1 MPQPV
6 TDFEARLEHGL
17 KTAGLVGGPL
27 LAGLVYLWNPGSHP
41 PEARR
46 LLVLALAIT
55 WWITEAIPLPATSL
69 VAAAL
74 AIVTG
79 VAPARQVLAPFADPV
94 IFLFLGSFLLAEAL
108 SRFGLDVRLAAWL
121 LGLPLFARTA
131 AGRMAAFGTASA
143 AIRRCCRTPRPPR
156 SRRRSLGARRAQ
168 GAADQGGVGSAA
180 DDAYGASVGGI

>member
-6 TDFEARLEHGL
+6 ADFEARLEHGL

-41 PEARR
+41 AEARR
-46 LLVLALAIT
+46 LLAVLALAIT

-121 LGLPLFARTA
+121 LACRSSRGPPRGAWPPSAR
-131 AGRMAAFGTASA
+131 RPPPS
-143 AIRRCCRTPRPPR
+143 RRCCRTPRPPR
-156 SRRRSLGARRAQ
+156 S
-168 GAADQGGVGSAA
+168 
-180 DDAYGASVGGI
+180 